1 MAVSACTDRPQR
13 QSAPPT
19 DSGWIADF
27 EEFCRRQWADFD
39 YKLSDG
45 ETLNEVQRRNI
56 RALNAVLAR
65 YDGKNIV
72 IGSHGTALSVVINH
86 FDRSFGYAQFQQ
98 IRNLMPWVVRFAFE
112 EVVLVAA
119 LVVEPGGG
127 HAGGQ
132 PLRLVGAVIPLEVPC
147 PHQKF
152 PGPVFAHVVE
162 QALAV

>member
-1 MAVSACTDRPQR
+1 MCSSDLAHLEIETMEDFRER
-13 QSAPPT
+13 RM

-27 EEFCRRQWADFD
+27 EEFCRSQWADFD

-72 IGSHGTALSVVINH
+72 IGSHGTALSVIINH

-112 EVVLVAA
+112 DGLCRQIQPYNLLA
-119 LVVEPGGG
+119 PGG
-127 HAGGQ
+127 A
-132 PLRLVGAVIPLEVPC
+132 E
-147 PHQKF
+147 
-152 PGPVFAHVVE
+152 
-162 QALAV
+162 